1 MAIDYYFGAVKKG
14 YAKFDPNALYSIC
27 QNDELGRL
35 CCLVYFDLLMHL
47 NRKDGKCFPTAD
59 RIAWELGYKAED
71 ENGKIRHAEVS
82 KAISKLEQLGW
93 IKIEGGGYKGS
104 ARQYSFPIAK
114 KYGVDGELGNCY
126 TGDMYNEEA
135 PKEQSLVQKFVQLE
149 DRREMSAIIS
159 EITKGLAPVEAAP
172 VIDDF
177 LKATFSEYMN
187 TNKTEEQIKET
198 LRQCGLYHHI
208 HIFDDFDQIKK
219 DSIGT

>member
-1 MAIDYYFGAVKKG
+1 
-14 YAKFDPNALYSIC
+14 
-27 QNDELGRL
+27 
-35 CCLVYFDLLMHL
+35 
-47 NRKDGKCFPTAD
+47 
-59 RIAWELGYKAED
+59 
-71 ENGKIRHAEVS
+71 
-82 KAISKLEQLGW
+82 
-93 IKIEGGGYKGS
+93 
-104 ARQYSFPIAK
+104 
-114 KYGVDGELGNCY
+114 
-126 TGDMYNEEA
+126 MYNEEA

-149 DRREMSAIIS
+149 DRREMSAMIS

-219 DSIGT
+219 DSIGTWNDVSYQLNNIYIYLIGKVHEMMHL